1 VFTTITNLAA
11 GQIIGFVIMPF
22 VLLALLLMPLGW
34 EYWPLKLVGSGIELV
49 NQITAYVAGLPEA
62 AYKVMSMP
70 LWGLLLVV
78 YGALWIFLWQGK
90 WRRWGFISV
99 AVRQQLSKES
109 VVGENS

>member
-1 VFTTITNLAA
+1 
-11 GQIIGFVIMPF
+11 M
-22 VLLALLLMPLGW
+22 
-34 EYWPLKLVGSGIELV
+34 
-49 NQITAYVAGLPEA
+49 AGLPEA

-99 AVRQQLSKES
+99 AVGMLSMLMVCVPDVMADAE
-109 VVGENS
+109 GEVFAVKAENGKL